1 MVFLICFIM
10 LLAAFISAH
19 FLFLKS
25 VVENITQLRVCR
37 SRCRD
42 PTVHNP
48 FIYPLYRALG
58 LVIFI
63 RRKKKTRTKISHATS
78 RDAPPSSTM
87 PFSRTQVLL
96 RSPTDPKIHASE
108 TFLRRME
115 ITFIGINTYHHPVR
129 CCIPRPRDLTRS
141 TEMTKRRLN
150 I

>member
-1 MVFLICFIM
+1 MVFLICFM
-10 LLAAFISAH
+10 LSLAAFISAH

-25 VVENITQLRVCR
+25 VVEDITQSRECP

-63 RRKKKTRTKISHATS
+63 RRKKKPGQKYHMRRLEMLHLLLLCPSAERKSYYADLRIRKSTPVK
-78 RDAPPSSTM
+78 PSSAGWK
-87 PFSRTQVLL
+87 
-96 RSPTDPKIHASE
+96 SP
-108 TFLRRME
+108 
-115 ITFIGINTYHHPVR
+115 FIGMNTYHHPVR